1 MNKSEIKTV
10 VFLSNY
16 FNHHQKPFSD
26 AMFERLGVGYTF
38 IETAQMSEERRKLG
52 YGNDVKP
59 SYVKF
64 YDGCTCQSLLNDADV
79 VIMGSAP
86 YNLIEHRLKHG
97 KLTFTYSERL
107 YKNKC
112 EIYKLPIR
120 FLRHQKRFGQYRNLY
135 LLCASAYTSADYAKT
150 FTFINKAYKWG
161 YFPETKKYDD
171 IDSLIA
177 SKDSKKILWCG
188 RFLNLKHP
196 EDAIQ
201 VAKRLR
207 DEGYDFQMDIIGMGN
222 MEGEL
227 CRLNAENGL
236 IDRVHLLGSMSPE
249 EVRTHMEQ
257 ASIYLFT
264 SDRHE
269 GWGAV
274 LNESMNS
281 ACAVVASHA
290 IGSVPFLIEHE
301 KNGLIYRDGDVD
313 DLYQKVKFLLDN
325 PKERVKIAQNAY
337 ETIVNEWN
345 AENAA
350 DCFLI
355 LAEQLID
362 SKKKAFPFDCGVC
375 SKARILKDNWF
386 VKQNNI

>member
-1 MNKSEIKTV
+1 MKKSEIKTV

-26 AMFERLGVGYTF
+26 AMFARLGLGYTF
-38 IETAQMSEERRKLG
+38 VETTKMPEVRKKLG
-52 YGNDVKP
+52 YSDDDKP

-64 YDGCTCQSLLNDADV
+64 YNGQECQALIDDADV
-79 VIMGSAP
+79 VIFGSAP
-86 YNLIEHRLKHG
+86 ITFINNRKRKG
-97 KLTFTYSERL
+97 KLTFRYSERIYKSKAQIYKCPSYFYHFHKVPKW
-107 YKNKC
+107 YKN
-112 EIYKLPIR
+112 
-120 FLRHQKRFGQYRNLY
+120 FY
-135 LLCASAYTSADYAKT
+135 LLCASAYASADYAKALV
-150 FTFINKAYKWG
+150 FINKAYKWG
-161 YFPETKKYDD
+161 YFPEAKKYDD
-171 IDSLIA
+171 IDSLIS
-177 SKDSKKILWCG
+177 SKDSKRILWCG
-188 RFLNLKHP
+188 RFLDWKHP
-196 EDAIQ
+196 EAAIE

-222 MEGEL
+222 MEGAL
-227 CRLNAENGL
+227 CRLNAKNGL